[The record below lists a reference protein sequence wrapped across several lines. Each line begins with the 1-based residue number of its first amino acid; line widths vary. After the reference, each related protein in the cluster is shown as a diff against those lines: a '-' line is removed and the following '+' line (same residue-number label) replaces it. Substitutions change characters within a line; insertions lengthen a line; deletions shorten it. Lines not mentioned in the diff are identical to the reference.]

1 MQFNVDLLKHAK
13 TALERSA
20 TGLAEL
26 SPRLRKSAA
35 GTGRAHR
42 IMVEE
47 TVAELSR
54 LHAVLTC
61 SYSDM
66 VVAPK
71 EELPALWRRFYV
83 CYDQYLE
90 AARLAR
96 TGLAQEDRQ
105 HAQGGSALS
114 AQPPAER
121 LGSKEG

>member
-1 MQFNVDLLKHAK
+1 MQVTIDLLKHAK

-20 TGLAEL
+20 NTLSEL
-26 SPRLRKSAA
+26 SSRLRKSAA

-47 TVAELSR
+47 TVAELGR

-61 SYSDM
+61 SYNDM
-66 VVAPK
+66 VLAPK
-71 EELPALWRRFYV
+71 EDLPALWRRFYV

-90 AARLAR
+90 AARLAS

-105 HAQGGSALS
+105 QGQGVAALAVQLPAQGMG
-114 AQPPAER
+114 P
-121 LGSKEG
+121 KEG

>member
-1 MQFNVDLLKHAK
+1 MQVTVDLLKHAK

-26 SPRLRKSAA
+26 SLRLKKSAA

-42 IMVEE
+42 LMVEE
-47 TVAELSR
+47 TVAELAR

-61 SYSDM
+61 SYSEM
-66 VVAPK
+66 VMAPK

-96 TGLAQEDRQ
+96 TGLAQEGRQ
-105 HAQGGSALS
+105 HAQGATALT
-114 AQPPAER
+114 AQPPAESV
-121 LGSKEG
+121 GSKEG